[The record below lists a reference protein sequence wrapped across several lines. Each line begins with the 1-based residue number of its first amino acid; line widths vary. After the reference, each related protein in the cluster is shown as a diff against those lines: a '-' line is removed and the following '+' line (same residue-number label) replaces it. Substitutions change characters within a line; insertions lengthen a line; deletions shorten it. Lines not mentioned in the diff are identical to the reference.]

1 MSSPRDVARRAI
13 RQAVEKTPAARTEA
27 RPVLDVYAR
36 EAASILHRGMRQ
48 AAAAQVITDR
58 MALEQTSTAPGKNVF
73 AITSSPKYSTL
84 ELTFVA
90 GALEAYRLCPKD
102 SD

>member
-1 MSSPRDVARRAI
+1 
-13 RQAVEKTPAARTEA
+13 
-27 RPVLDVYAR
+27 
-36 EAASILHRGMRQ
+36 MRQ
-48 AAAAQVITDR
+48 AAATQIILDR
-58 MALEQTSTAPGKNVF
+58 MALEQTSTAPDQSVF

-90 GALEAYRLCPKD
+90 GVLEAYRLGPKE